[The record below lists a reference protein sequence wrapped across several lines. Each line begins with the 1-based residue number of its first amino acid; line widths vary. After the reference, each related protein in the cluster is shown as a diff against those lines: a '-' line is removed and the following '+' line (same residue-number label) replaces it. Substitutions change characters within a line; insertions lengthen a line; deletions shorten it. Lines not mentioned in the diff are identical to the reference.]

1 MSAPLAAG
9 RSIPRVPH
17 AKEHAMTTVLRRS
30 LVAAAFALVLGA
42 GSTQAATPKLAA
54 DALVGPAGTDL
65 VVTMPPGT
73 ESVRKLVVTIL
84 SPSTTGRPKNRVV
97 AFTDVAVVKGRA
109 TVALGDAPR
118 GSDIRFDAAYGDG
131 SVEVPR
137 SGNAIARLR
146 PDLRVVAVHAPP
158 QTLNTRRVDVVVDLE
173 ETLEDSSVSATLTLL
188 QGGVPVTAS
197 KTVELGVGGTASPV
211 FEGVLLG
218 TASRAELTARIE
230 LAEPAEF
237 DGSNNEGTTEI
248 DVTEHELVRSNVL
261 VPSLAGYG
269 AQFNNHVYAPITP
282 WPAGTSHDDF
292 EAKVKALQPH
302 IVRIFYNDNWDGN
315 RDGRFPSPIWEQN
328 YASFVKTVR
337 LAQDSGAIID
347 ISFQN
352 LANARFTPIPDMKKF
367 ADVLEDLVRNHE
379 LTNVRFA
386 EVGNEPNSGGTAA
399 VSLAEYETLVRTLDA
414 ELRARGLRDH
424 IKMMGPGLIE
434 NAGVPTRTHYVWM
447 KHIAANMGDVL
458 DAWGQHVY
466 WFYND
471 TGRLEYRLRDVWH
484 LLNEVIPP
492 EQRKPTYMMEYGA
505 RGLDNCAG
513 QPLSRNTYYVV
524 DPSCPAIQR
533 TNIAGFQQFWFAV
546 ASAQLGYVGAA
557 KWDAYWGVYDF
568 TLSPPQVYWTIGPA
582 AEGSPLM
589 PSYHSLTLL
598 FHTTVPGWQVVGM
611 APWDES
617 DWKVSTYGI
626 EGHSSSDTRE
636 KELAA
641 YAGPDGE
648 LTILGLD
655 TNGRALNGLSA
666 EPPPQYS
673 IGGLPASTTFTLA
686 VWNAAGD
693 GKNTIAATVTTNAA
707 GVARFEVP
715 LHAAFSLTT
724 LPVS

>member
-1 MSAPLAAG
+1 MNTLNRRAPAALAA
-9 RSIPRVPH
+9 
-17 AKEHAMTTVLRRS
+17 A
-30 LVAAAFALVLGA
+30 VALAVTASA
-42 GSTQAATPKLAA
+42 SAATPKLEGVV
-54 DALVGPAGTDL
+54 LVGPKGADL
-65 VVTMPPGT
+65 VVSLPAGT
-73 ESVRKLVVTIL
+73 TIVRKILVSIYSADPTAKPRNRTLLFSDV
-84 SPSTTGRPKNRVV
+84 PVEDGRVV
-97 AFTDVAVVKGRA
+97 VDLGVVARGSDVGFEARYGDDLVPRNGRA
-109 TVALGDAPR
+109 TAM
-118 GSDIRFDAAYGDG
+118 
-131 SVEVPR
+131 
-137 SGNAIARLR
+137 LR
-146 PDLRVVAVHAPP
+146 PDLRIAAVHAPP
-158 QTLNTRRVDVVVDLE
+158 QTLTTRRVDVTVDLQE
-173 ETLEDSSVSATLTLL
+173 ALEDNGATANLTLLAGGVPIAELEDVEVGAGGTGSPVFRNVLLDSAARATLT
-188 QGGVPVTAS
+188 V
-197 KTVELGVGGTASPV
+197 
-211 FEGVLLG
+211 
-218 TASRAELTARIE
+218 RIE
-230 LAEPAEF
+230 DAAPAEF
-237 DGSNNEGTTEI
+237 DVANNEGETTI
-248 DVTEHELVRSNVL
+248 DVTEHELVQSNVL

-282 WPAGTSHDDF
+282 WPAGTGYGDF
-292 EAKVKALQPH
+292 EEKAKALQPH

-328 YASFVKTVR
+328 YASFVKVVK

-352 LANARFTPIPDMKKF
+352 LANARFTPVPDMTKF
-367 ADVLEDLVRNHE
+367 ADVLEDLVRNHG

-386 EVGNEPNSGGTAA
+386 EVGNEPNAGGLTS
-399 VSLAEYETLVRTLDA
+399 VSLAEYELLVRTLDA
-414 ELRARGLRDH
+414 QLRARGLREH
-424 IKMMGPGLIE
+424 IRMMGPGLVE

-471 TGRLEYRLRDVWH
+471 TGRLEYRLRDIWH
-484 LLNEVIPP
+484 LINEVIPP

-513 QPLSRNTYYVV
+513 KTLSRNTYYAA
-524 DPSCPAIQR
+524 DPSCPSIQR

-589 PSYHSLTLL
+589 PSYHALTLL
-598 FHTTVPGWQVVGM
+598 FHTTVPGWKVIRVE
-611 APWDES
+611 PWDES
-617 DWKVSTYGI
+617 DSGVETYGI
-626 EGHSSSDTRE
+626 EGHSSKDTPE

-641 YAGPDGE
+641 YVGPDGE
-648 LTILGLD
+648 MTILGLD
-655 TNGRALNGLSA
+655 TNGRALNVASSTT
-666 EPPPQYS
+666 PSQYS
-673 IGGLPASTTFTLA
+673 IGGMPANTNFRLV
-686 VWNAAGD
+686 VWNATGD
-693 GKNTIAATVTTNAA
+693 GTNSIAGTVATNAD

>member
-1 MSAPLAAG
+1 MTALLRRCLAA
-9 RSIPRVPH
+9 
-17 AKEHAMTTVLRRS
+17 A
-30 LVAAAFALVLGA
+30 ALVLIMGA
-42 GSTQAATPKLAA
+42 GATQAAPRSLDADVLIGPEHADLILA
-54 DALVGPAGTDL
+54 VPAGTEL
-65 VVTMPPGT
+65 VRRIG
-73 ESVRKLVVTIL
+73 VTIHKPVGSL
-84 SPSTTGRPKNRVV
+84 PRTRHLVFRNT
-97 AFTDVAVVKGRA
+97 AVSEGEA
-109 TVALGDAPR
+109 TFDLAKVPR
-118 GSDIRFDAAYGDG
+118 GSEVVFKALFDDEDELLEGR
-131 SVEVPR
+131 E
-137 SGNAIARLR
+137 IARLR
-146 PDLRVVAVHAPP
+146 PDVRVVAVHAPP
-158 QTLNTRRVDVVVDLE
+158 QTLTTRAVDVVVDLE
-173 ETLEDSSVSATLTLL
+173 EALKDTRASATLTLL
-188 QGGVPVTAS
+188 QGGVPIAS
-197 KTVELGVGGTASPV
+197 KAVSLAAGGTASPV
-211 FEGVLLG
+211 FQDVLLE
-218 TASRAELTARIE
+218 TASRTTLTARVE

-237 DGSNNEGTTEI
+237 GTANNEGTADI

-282 WPAGTSHDDF
+282 WPAGTPYDDF
-292 EAKVKALQPH
+292 EAKAKALQPH

-337 LAQDSGAIID
+337 LAQEAGAIID

-352 LANARFTPIPDMKKF
+352 LANARFTPVPDMKKF
-367 ADVLEDLVRNHE
+367 ADVLEDLVRNHG
-379 LTNVRFA
+379 LTNVRWA
-386 EVGNEPNSGGTAA
+386 EVGNEPNGGGTAS
-399 VSLAEYETLVRTLDA
+399 VSLAEYEVLVRTLDG

-424 IKMMGPGLIE
+424 LRLMGPGLVE

-447 KHIAANMGDVL
+447 QWIAANMGDVL

-471 TGRLEYRLRDVWH
+471 AGRLEYRLRDIWH

-513 QPLSRNTYYVV
+513 KPLSRNTYYAV

-589 PSYHSLTLL
+589 PSYYSLTLL
-598 FHTTVPGWQVVGM
+598 FHTTVPGWQVVGV

-626 EGHSSSDTRE
+626 EGHSSSDTKE

-641 YAGPDGE
+641 YAGPNGE

-655 TNGRALNGLSA
+655 TNGRALNGVST
-666 EPPPQYS
+666 EPPSRYS
-673 IGGLPASTTFTLA
+673 VGGLPAGTAFTLA
-686 VWNAAGD
+686 VWNATGD
-693 GKNTIAATVTTNAA
+693 GTNSIAGTVTTNAA
-707 GVARFEVP
+707 GVARFDVP

-724 LPVS
+724 VPVS

>member
-1 MSAPLAAG
+1 
-9 RSIPRVPH
+9 
-17 AKEHAMTTVLRRS
+17 MTIVLRRS
-30 LVAAAFALVLGA
+30 LVAAALALTLGA
-42 GSTQAATPKLAA
+42 GSTQAATPKLPA

-65 VVTMPPGT
+65 VVALPAGT
-73 ESVRKLVVTIL
+73 TTVRKLVVTIL
-84 SPSTTGRPKNRVV
+84 SPSTAGRPKNRVV
-97 AFTDVAVVKGRA
+97 AFADVPVVNGRA
-109 TVALGDAPR
+109 TVALDDAPR

-131 SVEVPR
+131 STEVPR

-146 PDLRVVAVHAPP
+146 PDLRVAAVHAPP
-158 QTLNTRRVDVVVDLE
+158 QTLTRDPVDVVVDLE
-173 ETLEDSSVSATLTLL
+173 EALADSSATATLTLV
-188 QGGVPVTAS
+188 QGGIPIAS
-197 KTVELGVGGTASPV
+197 MPVELDPGGDASPV
-211 FEGVLLG
+211 FEDVHLT
-218 TASRAELTARIE
+218 TASRTELTARIE
-230 LAEPAEF
+230 RAEPAEY
-237 DGSNNEGTTEI
+237 DAANNEGSTEI
-248 DVTEHELVRSNVL
+248 DVTEHALQLANVL

-282 WPAGTSHDDF
+282 WPPGTGYEDF
-292 EAKVKALQPH
+292 EAKAKALQPH

-328 YASFVKTVR
+328 YASFVKVVE
-337 LAQDSGAIID
+337 LAQEAGAIID

-424 IKMMGPGLIE
+424 IRMMGPGLVE
-434 NAGVPTRTHYVWM
+434 NAGVPSRTHYVWL

-458 DAWGQHVY
+458 DAWGQHIY
-466 WFYND
+466 WNYND
-471 TGRLEYRLRDVWH
+471 TGRLEYRLRDIWNLV
-484 LLNEVIPP
+484 NKVIPAEFP
-492 EQRKPTYMMEYGA
+492 AAQLKPTYMMEYGV

-513 QPLSRNTYYVV
+513 KPLSRNTYYAV
-524 DPSCPAIQR
+524 DPSCPSIQR

-589 PSYHSLTLL
+589 PSYHSLALL
-598 FHTTVPGWQVVGM
+598 FHTTVPGWQVVGVQ
-611 APWDES
+611 PWDAS
-617 DWKVSTYGI
+617 DWTVPTHGI
-626 EGHSSSDTRE
+626 EGHSSNDTPE

-666 EPPPQYS
+666 EPPSQYS
-673 IGGLPASTTFTLA
+673 IGELPASTTFTLA

-693 GKNTIAATVTTNAA
+693 GKNTVAATVTTNAA
-707 GVARFEVP
+707 GVARFQVP
-715 LHAAFSLTT
+715 LHAAFALTT
-724 LPVS
+724 VPVS